1 MSTSIATQVLL
12 PEQKATRELVASLL
26 DAKFNLPK
34 YQPDAEAKLEAR
46 RDAVVREFAKAN
58 SADATL
64 LVARNLATAIEQ
76 FKKDQDALEKA
87 PKLVT
92 DCLDDLKKKSPDDF
106 RAVLEERK
114 AREEAEINKSA
125 SGRIIYEEHLKFL
138 EQELKGLPKPKG
150 QGRGGAA
157 APASVPA
164 ATPAAPAAGGSVAAG
179 VSTPVAG
186 TTPTVPAAPTTS
198 GSGRRGRKRR
208 KK

>member
-1 MSTSIATQVLL
+1 MSTSTPTQVLL
-12 PEQKATRELVASLL
+12 PEQKATRESVASLL

-34 YQPDAEAKLEAR
+34 YQPEAEAKLEAR

-58 SADATL
+58 SADAIL

-157 APASVPA
+157 APAP
-164 ATPAAPAAGGSVAAG
+164 TPAAPAAGGSVAG
-179 VSTPVAG
+179 GTPVAG
-186 TTPTVPAAPTTS
+186 TTTAVPAAPTTS
-198 GSGRRGRKRR
+198 GSSRRGRKRR